1 VDLKL
6 IKLRSGDEKMN
17 CFRMDLKRSIFCKKF
32 IFVVIATYLV
42 LLASTWNEFQ
52 TSTWW
57 GDSTGAVGSVNII
70 STTLAFDKF
79 KVVIVFFLGGLY
91 TGSYCSDEN
100 SRYLRSIFTRTTLLS
115 YTISRFVVNFIAI
128 MMGMLIVF
136 ILYIGIGFCAGLP
149 LVSENIKNLYY
160 GAFAWDHPMIY
171 SIMMALQFGVITAA
185 CSGTGLLLSVYQPN
199 LFVSVGMCGL
209 VFYAA
214 TSYIPTESIF
224 SILILLSMLPTF
236 PTRLATPHTLMFLW
250 GMLYPLTV
258 YAFCAFFFAR
268 RLEWRKKHGLI

>member
-1 VDLKL
+1 MDLKL

-57 GDSTGAVGSVNII
+57 GDSTGAAGSVNII

-214 TSYIPTESIF
+214 TSYIPSKSIF
-224 SILILLSMLPTF
+224 SILVLLSMLPTF

>member
-1 VDLKL
+1 MDLKL

-236 PTRLATPHTLMFLW
+236 PTRLVTPHTLMFLW

>member
-1 VDLKL
+1 MDLKL

-17 CFRMDLKRSIFCKKF
+17 CFRMDLKQSIFCKKF

>member
-1 VDLKL
+1 MKL

-57 GDSTGAVGSVNII
+57 GDSTGAAGSVNII

-91 TGSYCSDEN
+91 TSSYCSDEN

>member
-1 VDLKL
+1 MKL

-268 RLEWRKKHGLI
+268 KLEWRKKHGLI

>member
-1 VDLKL
+1 
-6 IKLRSGDEKMN
+6 MN

-52 TSTWW
+52 TYTWW

-128 MMGMLIVF
+128 MMEMLIVF

>member
-1 VDLKL
+1 
-6 IKLRSGDEKMN
+6 MN

-57 GDSTGAVGSVNII
+57 GDSTGAAGSVNII

-149 LVSENIKNLYY
+149 LVSEDIKNLYY

-250 GMLYPLTV
+250 GMLYPLTI

>member
-1 VDLKL
+1 MDLKL

-57 GDSTGAVGSVNII
+57 GDSTGAAGSVNII

-91 TGSYCSDEN
+91 TSSYCSDEN

>member
-1 VDLKL
+1 MDLKL

-185 CSGTGLLLSVYQPN
+185 CSGTGLLLSAYQPN
-199 LFVSVGMCGL
+199 LFVAVGMCGL
-209 VFYAA
+209 TFYAA
-214 TSYIPTESIF
+214 ASYIPYSSIF
-224 SILILLSMLPTF
+224 SVLGLISMMPTF
-236 PTRLATPHTLMFLW
+236 SAGTATPHTLMFLW

>member
-1 VDLKL
+1 MDLKL

-42 LLASTWNEFQ
+42 LLVSTWNEFQ

-57 GDSTGAVGSVNII
+57 GDSTGAAGSVNII

-149 LVSENIKNLYY
+149 LVSEDIKNLYY

>member
-1 VDLKL
+1 MDLKL

-128 MMGMLIVF
+128 MMEMLIVF

>member
-1 VDLKL
+1 MDLKL

-171 SIMMALQFGVITAA
+171 SIMMALQFGVITGA

>member
-250 GMLYPLTV
+250 GMLYPLTI

>member
-1 VDLKL
+1 MDLKL

-149 LVSENIKNLYY
+149 LISENIKNLYY

-199 LFVSVGMCGL
+199 LFVAVGMCGL
-209 VFYAA
+209 TFYAA
-214 TSYIPTESIF
+214 ASYIPYSSIF
-224 SILILLSMLPTF
+224 SVLGLISMMPTF
-236 PTRLATPHTLMFLW
+236 SAGTATPHTLMFLW

>member
-1 VDLKL
+1 
-6 IKLRSGDEKMN
+6 MN

-57 GDSTGAVGSVNII
+57 GDSTGAAGSVNII

-79 KVVIVFFLGGLY
+79 NLVIVFFLGGLY
-91 TGSYCSDEN
+91 TSSYCSDEN

-258 YAFCAFFFAR
+258 YAFCAFFCAR

>member
-1 VDLKL
+1 
-6 IKLRSGDEKMN
+6 MN
-17 CFRMDLKRSIFCKKF
+17 CFLMDLKRSIFCKKF
-32 IFVVIATYLV
+32 IFVVISTYLV

>member
-1 VDLKL
+1 MDLKL

-100 SRYLRSIFTRTTLLS
+100 SRYLRSIFTRTTLWS

>member
-1 VDLKL
+1 MDLKL

>member
-1 VDLKL
+1 
-6 IKLRSGDEKMN
+6 MN

-171 SIMMALQFGVITAA
+171 SIMMALQFGVITVA

-236 PTRLATPHTLMFLW
+236 STRLATPHTLMFLW

-268 RLEWRKKHGLI
+268 RLEWRKKHGII

>member
-1 VDLKL
+1 MDLKL

-32 IFVVIATYLV
+32 IFVVISTYLV

>member
-1 VDLKL
+1 
-6 IKLRSGDEKMN
+6 MN

-57 GDSTGAVGSVNII
+57 GDSTGAAGSVNII

-79 KVVIVFFLGGLY
+79 KVVIVFFLGGIY
-91 TGSYCSDEN
+91 TSSYCSDEN

>member
-1 VDLKL
+1 MKL

>member
-1 VDLKL
+1 MDLKL

-57 GDSTGAVGSVNII
+57 GDSTGAAGSVNII

-91 TGSYCSDEN
+91 TSSYCSDEN

-268 RLEWRKKHGLI
+268 RLEWRKKHGII

>member
-1 VDLKL
+1 MDLKL

-57 GDSTGAVGSVNII
+57 GGSTGAVGSVNII

>member
-1 VDLKL
+1 MDLKL

-128 MMGMLIVF
+128 MMEMLIVF

-268 RLEWRKKHGLI
+268 RLEWRKKHGFI

>member
-1 VDLKL
+1 MDLKL

-149 LVSENIKNLYY
+149 LISENIKNLYY

-171 SIMMALQFGVITAA
+171 SIMMALQFGVITAV

>member
-1 VDLKL
+1 MDLKL

-57 GDSTGAVGSVNII
+57 GDSTGAAGSVNII

-91 TGSYCSDEN
+91 TSSYCSDEN

-224 SILILLSMLPTF
+224 SILILLSMLPTL

>member
-1 VDLKL
+1 MDLKL

-149 LVSENIKNLYY
+149 LVSENIKYLYY
-160 GAFAWDHPMIY
+160 GALAWDHPMIY

>member
-1 VDLKL
+1 MDLKL

-160 GAFAWDHPMIY
+160 GAFAWYHPMIY